1 MKTIDFDYDSNDLS
15 SLLKEVLGTFFIKNS
30 ITINEKII
38 SSYVISMTDSKS
50 DVLEVLFLSK
60 IVGMVNIED
69 RDGFFKLRIVPL
81 YETISDLKN
90 APKLLDEL
98 INDDLYNSI
107 IRNHSNFQEIML
119 GYSDSNKDGGF
130 GMANY
135 SLNPM
140 PSSKRDIKA
149 S

>member
-1 MKTIDFDYDSNDLS
+1 MSNIKKLILMKNIDFDYDSNDLS
-15 SLLKEVLGTFFIKNS
+15 SLLKEVLRTFLFIKNS

-69 RDGFFKLRIVPL
+69 RMVSSKLRIVPL

-119 GYSDSNKDGGF
+119 GYSDSNKDGGV
-130 GMANY
+130 
-135 SLNPM
+135 
-140 PSSKRDIKA
+140 
-149 S
+149 